1 MLKLIDLAT
10 AATFAVSASAMT
22 YAAVTNAPPEPF
34 VPVAGLRP
42 QAPSMFHYCDR
53 GQLMQVYVLHTGEQ
67 ELPERTG
74 RACNDSQE
82 QEKRP
87 HPSEYY

>member
-22 YAAVTNAPPEPF
+22 YAAVTNVPPEPF

-74 RACNDSQE
+74 QACDETNE
-82 QEKRP
+82 RR
-87 HPSEYY
+87 HPSE